1 MIKFFRHIR
10 QSLIMENKTGRYLK
24 YAAGEIVLVVIG
36 ILIALQ
42 INATYKASQNNKLKQ
57 VYIKN
62 LINDL
67 TKDTIQL
74 NARLIANE
82 KTFLRHSDSL
92 IAIINKPVTRVED
105 VKNMGRYAGLIGL
118 RTMNT
123 YNTNTL
129 NILTSTGNIDLFEDF
144 IIQEIME
151 LTRLQSYEMGVSDG
165 NRDSYF
171 SQYNSYNENYTEDND
186 INKTLAEQLW
196 ENVDAV
202 KHAPLYINAL
212 RSNNHAVTRYII
224 LTKEVLAKTEDLLN
238 ILNAQKDKND

>member
-10 QSLIMENKTGRYLK
+10 QSLVMENKTGRYLK
-24 YAAGEIVLVVIG
+24 YALGEIVLVVIG

-42 INATYKASQNNKLKQ
+42 VNTWYEASKKNKLKQ
-57 VYIKN
+57 VYVQN

-74 NARLIANE
+74 NARLKENE
-82 KTFLRHSDSL
+82 EGFVKHSDSL
-92 IAIINKPVTRVED
+92 LAVIKEPTTKAKD
-105 VKNMGRYAGLIGL
+105 VKNMAQISGLIGL

-151 LTRLQSYEMGVSDG
+151 LNRLQAFEIGVSNG
-165 NRDSYF
+165 NRNSYF
-171 SQYNSYNENYTEDND
+171 SLYSSYKENYVLGED
-186 INKTLAEQLW
+186 INQALAEQLW
-196 ENVDAV
+196 GNVDPV
-202 KHAPLYINAL
+202 KLAPHYINAL
-212 RSNNHAVTRYII
+212 LVNNHAINRYLG
-224 LTKEVLAKTEDLLN
+224 LTKEVLAKTEELLD
-238 ILNAQKDKND
+238 ILNAQKDKHD

>member
-1 MIKFFRHIR
+1 
-10 QSLIMENKTGRYLK
+10 MENKTGKYFK
-24 YAAGEIVLVVIG
+24 YAIGEIALVVIG

-42 INATYKASQNNKLKQ
+42 INAMYKASQNRKLKQ

-62 LINDL
+62 LINDF

-74 NARLIANE
+74 NARLNANLNG
-82 KTFLRHSDSL
+82 FLNHSDSL
-92 IAIINKPVTRVED
+92 IAIIKKPTTTVED
-105 VKNMGRYAGLIGL
+105 IKNMARTSGLIGL

-129 NILTSTGNIDLFEDF
+129 NILTSTGNIDLFDDV

-151 LTRLQSYEMGVSDG
+151 LNRLQEFEIGVSNG

-171 SQYNSYNENYTEDND
+171 GHYNSYNENYVGGGDKLNQ
-186 INKTLAEQLW
+186 TLAEQLW
-196 ENVDAV
+196 GNVDAV

-212 RSNNHAVTRYII
+212 TINNHAVSRYIE
-224 LTKEVLAKTEDLLN
+224 LTKDVLEKTEELLD
-238 ILNAQKDKND
+238 ILNAQKDNND